1 MVTTTTKKLAGKRKR
16 QEFSE
21 QDKFFHKSAV
31 LLQREAKKVRAFE
44 VRKLV
49 QQLKQT
55 RAQLAAAE
63 KLQQQEPQENV
74 DDAAKKKLAEKLA
87 KKIKQLQKIQL
98 TVARLEKELE
108 VLKALDLKAIIARAM
123 DKTGLEKKKQQE
135 QLKKRAEQEKQQ
147 QKKVQA
153 ELSDEDDEDD
163 DMRQRRLLADESD
176 DGGSDDDGFNSED
189 YETNANGGSVQQGD
203 ESETDSDRNE
213 DDDEGMDEDTADA
226 VKTEAAP
233 APADASA
240 DANDAVEEKRDAVE
254 TKQKD
259 ESKTDGSMQNVLIDR
274 ILAHKQLRP
283 LLDAIEK
290 VIEKQDREEE
300 KKLRKQ
306 EKKAL
311 KRDRNEVLIGGR
323 SAAAPSS
330 LFLGSLSG
338 RGGVIDDD
346 DDAMMTMGSAYMD
359 GADDDIAE
367 FLGETKKKKNRMGQ
381 NARRQKAI
389 RMEEAAKRKADRENG
404 IFRPFAPRNDDKS
417 KVSKYGPS
425 ERPKKSKKQAAEA
438 QAKNKTQGAPGKSA
452 DRRSERGAPATKS
465 HGPAAAAVR
474 APPPAPA
481 EPSHPSWIA
490 KQALKEKEKASLS
503 AFSGKKITFGDD

>member
-1 MVTTTTKKLAGKRKR
+1 MVTTTTKQLAGKRKR

-55 RAQLAAAE
+55 RAQLAASE
-63 KLQQQEPQENV
+63 KLQQEPQENA
-74 DDAAKKKLAEKLA
+74 DDAAKKKHEDKLA
-87 KKIKQLQKIQL
+87 KKTKQQQKMQM
-98 TVARLEKELE
+98 TVTRLEKELE
-108 VLKALDLKAIIARAM
+108 VLKALDLKAVVARAM
-123 DKTGLEKKKQQE
+123 DKTGLEEKKQQE
-135 QLKKRAEQEKQQ
+135 QLKKRMEQEKQQ
-147 QKKVQA
+147 QQA
-153 ELSDEDDEDD
+153 KLSDEDEDD

-176 DGGSDDDGFNSED
+176 DDGSDGDDDGFNSED
-189 YETNANGGSVQQGD
+189 YDMNANGGGMQQDDGS
-203 ESETDSDRNE
+203 ETETDSDGNE
-213 DDDEGMDEDTADA
+213 EDEDMEEDTADA
-226 VKTEAAP
+226 VKTEVVP
-233 APADASA
+233 ASAADASA
-240 DANDAVEEKRDAVE
+240 ANDTVEEKKDAVEK
-254 TKQKD
+254 KQKAENKAD
-259 ESKTDGSMQNVLIDR
+259 DSIQNVLIDR
-274 ILAHKQLRP
+274 ILVHKQLHP

-290 VIEKQDREEE
+290 VIEKQKREEE
-300 KKLRKQ
+300 KKIRKQ

-346 DDAMMTMGSAYMD
+346 DDAMMTMGNARMD

-404 IFRPFAPRNDDKS
+404 IFRPFVPRNDDKS

-438 QAKNKTQGAPGKSA
+438 QAKNKKQGAPAKSA
-452 DRRSERGAPATKS
+452 DRRSERGAPAAKP
-465 HGPAAAAVR
+465 HGRPVAAGR
-474 APPPAPA
+474 PPAPV